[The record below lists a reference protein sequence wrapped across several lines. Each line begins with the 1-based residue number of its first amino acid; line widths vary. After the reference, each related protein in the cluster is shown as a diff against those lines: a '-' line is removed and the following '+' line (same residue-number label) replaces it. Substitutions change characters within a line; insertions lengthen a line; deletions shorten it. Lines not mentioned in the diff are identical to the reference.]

1 MLYPEVK
8 LSLFPPYAITK
19 KNWKI
24 EHYKDILLSMN
35 DNLIGFRTEKSCF
48 ILLSNT
54 ITFYVSTGYFCFAEI
69 YWNKN
74 LEGDFF
80 PSFELCL
87 GYVFVF
93 VCVF

>member
-1 MLYPEVK
+1 MSYPEVK

-54 ITFYVSTGYFCFAEI
+54 ITFFTLALDTFVLLKFIGI
-69 YWNKN
+69 K
-74 LEGDFF
+74 LESDFF

-93 VCVF
+93 ACVF

>member
-1 MLYPEVK
+1 MSYPEVK

-48 ILLSNT
+48 IIALKHNHFFTLALDTFVLLKF
-54 ITFYVSTGYFCFAEI
+54 IGI
-69 YWNKN
+69 K
-74 LEGDFF
+74 
-80 PSFELCL
+80 L
-87 GYVFVF
+87 GG
-93 VCVF
+93 

>member
-1 MLYPEVK
+1 MHKNKTRHARSTLHWEYVEDRTRKQTVSYPEVK

-54 ITFYVSTGYFCFAEI
+54 ITF
-69 YWNKN
+69 
-74 LEGDFF
+74 LR
-80 PSFELCL
+80 
-87 GYVFVF
+87 
-93 VCVF
+93 